1 MAGDTAAGLL
11 SSITG
16 YQGRTMPRSA
26 FKTSAC
32 RPARGFTLIE
42 LAVTVAVAGILAA
55 IAVPSMTAFIN
66 ASRLSGVTEELTAGL
81 QLARTEAVR
90 RNRPVTLCGG
100 AAGSDDCV
108 AGTSWTQII
117 VRHDE
122 TVPDDPKVIRRFE
135 VPGTVQIESSEDE
148 IRFRPSGT
156 VSAEETLTAC
166 IPTSS
171 LQDNI
176 RIVRLMVGGGV
187 AVTKSSG
194 GGSC

>member
-1 MAGDTAAGLL
+1 
-11 SSITG
+11 
-16 YQGRTMPRSA
+16 MPHSA
-26 FKTSAC
+26 FQKAGATPS
-32 RPARGFTLIE
+32 RGFTLIE
-42 LAVTVAVAGILAA
+42 LVVTVAVAGILAA

-66 ASRLSGVTEELTAGL
+66 ASRLSGATEELTAGL

-100 AAGSDDCV
+100 AAGSDDCL

-122 TVPDDPKVIRRFE
+122 TVPGDPKVIRRFE
-135 VPGTVQIESSEDE
+135 VPGTVQIASSESE

-156 VSAEETLTAC
+156 VSAEETITAC
-166 IPTSS
+166 IPTSA
-171 LQDNI
+171 LRENM
-176 RIVRLMVGGGV
+176 RVVRLLVGGGV

>member
-1 MAGDTAAGLL
+1 
-11 SSITG
+11 
-16 YQGRTMPRSA
+16 MPRSA
-26 FKTSAC
+26 FKISAC

-55 IAVPSMTAFIN
+55 IAVPSMSAFIN

-122 TVPDDPKVIRRFE
+122 TVPGGADPKVIRRFE
-135 VPGTVQIESSEDE
+135 VPGQVQIASSEAE